1 MPLRPAA
8 PGPQDAGMVIHKTF
22 DELVAE
28 GESEPVAGWDFSWFA
43 GRATEERPAW
53 GYSGLLADAI
63 SGADAVLDIQTGGGE
78 VLAAAIR
85 RPPPRLAATESW
97 PPNVALARRRLGPLG
112 GTVSEA
118 SDTDR
123 LPFGDAAFDL
133 VLSRHPTVTGW
144 PEIARV
150 LRPGGRYLSQQV
162 GAGTN
167 RELYEYLMGPQP
179 ASPDRS
185 AQRAAALARAEGL
198 VVARLAEQA
207 LRVEFLDI
215 GAVVYFLR
223 KVLWTVPDFSVE
235 RYRDRLL
242 ALHAEIEATGRFTCH
257 AQRFLI
263 DARRPA

>member
-1 MPLRPAA
+1 MTAHR
-8 PGPQDAGMVIHKTF
+8 TF

-28 GESEPVAGWDFSWFA
+28 GEAEPVAGWDFSWFA

-53 GYSGLLADAI
+53 GYSGLLAEAI
-63 SGADAVLDIQTGGGE
+63 SGAQAVLDIQTGGGE
-78 VLAAAIR
+78 VLAGAIR

-97 PPNVALARRRLGPLG
+97 PPNVALARQRLGPLG
-112 GTVSEA
+112 GTVAEA
-118 SDTDR
+118 GDADP

-133 VLSRHPTVTGW
+133 VASRHPTVTGW

-150 LRPGGRYLSQQV
+150 LRPGGRYLSQQI
-162 GAGTN
+162 GAGSN

-179 ASPDRS
+179 GSPARS
-185 AQRAAALARAEGL
+185 AQRAAGQARAAGL
-198 VVARLAEQA
+198 RVDRLAEQS
-207 LRVEFLDI
+207 LRVEFRDI

-235 RYRDRLL
+235 RYRDKLA
-242 ALHAEIEATGRFTCH
+242 ALHAEIEAAGQFTSH

>member
-1 MPLRPAA
+1 MAA
-8 PGPQDAGMVIHKTF
+8 HPTF

-28 GESEPVAGWDFSWFA
+28 GAAEPVAGWDFSWFA

-53 GYSGLLADAI
+53 GYSGLLAEAI
-63 SGADAVLDIQTGGGE
+63 SGAQAVLDIQTGGGE
-78 VLAAAIR
+78 VLAGAIS

-97 PPNVALARRRLGPLG
+97 PPNVALARQRLGPLG
-112 GTVSEA
+112 GTVTEA
-118 SDTDR
+118 GDADP

-133 VLSRHPTVTGW
+133 VASRHPTVTGW

-150 LRPGGRYLSQQV
+150 LRPGGRYLSQQI
-162 GAGTN
+162 GAGSN

-179 ASPDRS
+179 GSPARS
-185 AQRAAALARAEGL
+185 AERAAGQARDAGL
-198 VVARLAEQA
+198 LVDRLAQQS
-207 LRVEFLDI
+207 LRLEFRDI

-235 RYRDRLL
+235 RYRDKLA
-242 ALHAEIEATGRFTCH
+242 ALHAEIEATGQFTSH

>member
-1 MPLRPAA
+1 MAA
-8 PGPQDAGMVIHKTF
+8 HRTF

-28 GESEPVAGWDFSWFA
+28 GAAEPVAGWDFSWFA

-63 SGADAVLDIQTGGGE
+63 SGAEAVLDIQTGGGE
-78 VLAAAIR
+78 VLAGAIR

-97 PPNVALARRRLGPLG
+97 PPNIALARQRLGPLG
-112 GTVSEA
+112 GAVTEA
-118 SDTDR
+118 GDADR

-133 VLSRHPTVTGW
+133 VVSRHPTVTGW

-150 LRPGGRYLSQQV
+150 LRPGGRYLSQQI
-162 GAGTN
+162 GAGSN
-167 RELYEYLMGPQP
+167 RELYEYLMGPRP
-179 ASPDRS
+179 ARPGRS
-185 AQRAAALARAEGL
+185 AQRAADQARAAGL
-198 VVARLAEQA
+198 LVDRLAEQA
-207 LRVEFLDI
+207 LRVEFCDI

-235 RYRDRLL
+235 RYRDKLA
-242 ALHAEIEATGRFTCH
+242 ALHAQIEATGPFTSH

>member
-1 MPLRPAA
+1 MAA
-8 PGPQDAGMVIHKTF
+8 ERTF

-28 GESEPVAGWDFSWFA
+28 GEAEPVAGWDFSWFA

-53 GYSGLLADAI
+53 GYSGLLAEAI
-63 SGADAVLDIQTGGGE
+63 SGAQAVLDIQTGGGE
-78 VLAAAIR
+78 VLAGAVR

-97 PPNVALARRRLGPLG
+97 PPNVALARERLGPLG
-112 GTVSEA
+112 GTVAEA
-118 SDTDR
+118 GDADP

-133 VLSRHPTVTGW
+133 VVSRHPTVTGW

-150 LRPGGRYLSQQV
+150 LRPGGRFLSQQI
-162 GAGTN
+162 GAGSN

-179 ASPDRS
+179 GSPARS
-185 AQRAAALARAEGL
+185 AQRAAGQARAAGL
-198 VVARLAEQA
+198 RVDRLDEQA
-207 LRVEFLDI
+207 LRVEFRDI

-235 RYRDRLL
+235 RYRDRLA
-242 ALHAEIEATGRFTCH
+242 ALHAEIEAAGQFTSH